1 MGQNQPKS
9 IFIVLRI
16 IQLRLIMKTIE
27 NLRSFAKL
35 NMSPSCFRHY
45 EMFIEPTIKYWLFNP
60 IDDWRD
66 VESNITQMVMIT
78 KEVFKGKI
86 EILDSDEGL
95 YLFRWNKIPVRDTW
109 KLIKFLN
116 QNYNIDWVKTSK
128 IKINNGGKTIKLFT
142 EKNYLSLTLNHEKTK
157 VNLNID
163 DVRTDEFIVK
173 KVVVKK
179 GEVLK
184 IYKEGS
190 SGAFG
195 EEIDWEKFQDIK
207 GWPFTR
213 KIDTLHTAKILGD
226 FSFRVLDE
234 ANDVRNKIH
243 NPFAPFSEQ
252 DIKLFGIAKVV
263 TGNLL
268 AATRNGF
275 GKDIAKNYKNI
286 AEKCAEQ
293 CLLKLNLGD
302 YSNTN

>member
-1 MGQNQPKS
+1 
-9 IFIVLRI
+9 
-16 IQLRLIMKTIE
+16 
-27 NLRSFAKL
+27 
-35 NMSPSCFRHY
+35 
-45 EMFIEPTIKYWLFNP
+45 MFIEPTIKDWLFNP
-60 IDDWRD
+60 IDDWRE

-78 KEVFKGKI
+78 KNVFKGKI

-95 YLFRWNKIPVRDTW
+95 YLFRWNKIPFRDTW

-128 IKINNGGKTIKLFT
+128 IKINKGRKTIKLLT
-142 EKNYLSLTLNHEKTK
+142 EKNYLSLTLNNEKTK

-163 DVRTDEFIVK
+163 DVRIDEFIVK
-173 KVVVKK
+173 KVVDKK
-179 GEVLK
+179 REVLK

-190 SGAFG
+190 SGAFD

-207 GWPFTR
+207 GLKFTT
-213 KIDTLHTAKILGD
+213 KIDTLHKAKILGD

-243 NPFAPFSEQ
+243 KPFAPFSEQ
-252 DIKLFGIAKVV
+252 DIKLFRIAKVV
-263 TGNLL
+263 TDNLL
-268 AATRNGF
+268 EATRIDYGK
-275 GKDIAKNYKNI
+275 GIAKEVKDIAKNYKNN

-302 YSNTN
+302 YSNYNLP